1 MLIPYRTWY
10 RSAQSKVAET
20 HITEKADKE
29 PLDSDVKSEVLEDE
43 NNATGLPIKK
53 KSSVSSTSKTSKA
66 ARELRVHEIFAL
78 TLCFI
83 GPLLGS
89 YILHV
94 IRHSL
99 SRVSDD
105 LVSEMHLT
113 LFVLCAEIR
122 PIRHAIKLTQARTLF
137 LQRVIRE
144 NPSASDNPVSQE
156 DLKALREAVLELEA
170 SFSDFSAEQAGS
182 AQSNEKLKKSASQED
197 SEVTKR
203 LQNQQ
208 GQLQTQTDALTRAV
222 RRYEKRATAQSMQTE
237 ARLQDLEMR
246 LRETLTLAAAAAKVS
261 SNPGVVSGVV
271 NSVVE
276 MFLLPVKIARA
287 MVAYPISI
295 IDKVLTEVMGLF
307 GISSRSSA
315 STSSKKSASTSGYP
329 TSSGYRKTDAY

>member
-1 MLIPYRTWY
+1 MLTLCRTWY
-10 RSAQSKVAET
+10 NSAQSRVAET
-20 HITEKADKE
+20 YIHEEAVEE
-29 PLDSDVKSEVLEDE
+29 PH
-43 NNATGLPIKK
+43 N
-53 KSSVSSTSKTSKA
+53 STSKKLKEEDEVTLTGTPDKDKRASSRTVKASKA
-66 ARELRVHEIFAL
+66 ASELRVHEIFAL

-94 IRHSL
+94 IRYSL

-144 NPSASDNPVSQE
+144 SPNAPDSPISQE
-156 DLKALREAVLELEA
+156 DLKSIRSAVLELEA
-170 SFSDFSAEQAGS
+170 SVNDLSAEQAVS
-182 AQSNEKLKKSASQED
+182 AQNNEKLRKPVSVED

-237 ARLQDLEMR
+237 ARLQDLEIR

-261 SNPGVVSGVV
+261 DSPGVVSGFIK
-271 NSVVE
+271 STTDI
-276 MFLLPVKIARA
+276 MFLPINVARA
-287 MVAYPISI
+287 MVEYPIGI
-295 IDKVLTEVMGLF
+295 MDRVLTEVMGLF
-307 GISSRSSA
+307 GLGSRTSSSR
-315 STSSKKSASTSGYP
+315 KSATTNYSNGQPSR
-329 TSSGYRKTDAY
+329 YRRTDTY

>member
-10 RSAQSKVAET
+10 RSAQSRVAET
-20 HITEKADKE
+20 HITEEADKE
-29 PLDSDVKSEVLEDE
+29 PLKSEVKSEVLEDE
-43 NNATGLPIKK
+43 NNATGLPIKNK
-53 KSSVSSTSKTSKA
+53 NSASTTSKTSKA
-66 ARELRVHEIFAL
+66 ASELRIYEIFAL
-78 TLCFI
+78 TLCFL

-99 SRVSDD
+99 SRVSDN

-144 NPSASDNPVSQE
+144 NASASDHPVSQE
-156 DLKALREAVLELEA
+156 DLKALRDAVLELEA
-170 SFSDFSAEQAGS
+170 SFSDLSAEYAGS
-182 AQSNEKLKKSASQED
+182 ALTTEKKKSASQED
-197 SEVTKR
+197 SEVMKR

-261 SNPGVVSGVV
+261 NNPGVISRAM

-276 MFLLPVKIARA
+276 MMLLPMKVARA
-287 MVAYPISI
+287 IVAYPMSI
-295 IDKVLTEVMGLF
+295 IDKVLTEIMVLF

-315 STSSKKSASTSGYP
+315 STSSKKSAGTN
-329 TSSGYRKTDAY
+329 GYRKTDAY

>member
-1 MLIPYRTWY
+1 MIYRTWY
-10 RSAQSKVAET
+10 RSAQSRVAET
-20 HITEKADKE
+20 HISEEADEVSNDPNINLEEQDNNKA
-29 PLDSDVKSEVLEDE
+29 
-43 NNATGLPIKK
+43 NASSGKNKGLISGP
-53 KSSVSSTSKTSKA
+53 SKTSKA
-66 ARELRVHEIFAL
+66 ASELRVHEIFAL

-144 NPSASDNPVSQE
+144 DPSASNNPVSQE
-156 DLKALREAVLELEA
+156 DLKALREAVLELET
-170 SFSDFSAEQAGS
+170 SLSDLSAEQAVS
-182 AQSNEKLKKSASQED
+182 AQTAEKLKKPASQED
-197 SEVTKR
+197 SEATKR

-237 ARLQDLEMR
+237 ARLQDLEIR

-261 SNPGVVSGVV
+261 NDSGMI
-271 NSVVE
+271 SGLLSSITE
-276 MFLLPVKIARA
+276 MMLLPLKIVRA
-287 MVAYPISI
+287 MVEYPISI
-295 IDKVLTEVMGLF
+295 MDKVLTEVMVLF
-307 GISSRSSA
+307 GLSSRTSGA
-315 STSSKKSASTSGYP
+315 NSSKRSGTTTGYATSFGN
-329 TSSGYRKTDAY
+329 RKNNTH